1 MLLRRASTRER
12 WLSEPDIVDDHAE
25 ADANETY
32 FTKKELT
39 KRGVEKR
46 QEKELRWGE
55 IPRDARTQFK
65 QAEETQWKEH
75 LDFDALEPLS
85 VEDSDRIRNEVDAS
99 RILRSRWAY
108 KDTDGHTP
116 WKCKARLV
124 IAGHT
129 DPDLANGL
137 STDAPTLSRPGLM
150 CLLQRLANGLQ
161 DQDPWRASAGDI
173 RCAFLTGGYLRREEE
188 LYLHQPSTGFA
199 GLHPRQLVK
208 IKKNI
213 FGLATSPHEWWEDL
227 QAGIKGVTVVVDGLD
242 HIFTQCAL
250 DPCVFL
256 LRKVVDGKISGPP
269 VGYVGSH
276 VDDLLVIAPKSIGD
290 AVKREL
296 AV

>member
-1 MLLRRASTRER
+1 M
-12 WLSEPDIVDDHAE
+12 
-25 ADANETY
+25 
-32 FTKKELT
+32 
-39 KRGVEKR
+39 
-46 QEKELRWGE
+46 
-55 IPRDARTQFK
+55 
-65 QAEETQWKEH
+65 
-75 LDFDALEPLS
+75 
-85 VEDSDRIRNEVDAS
+85 
-99 RILRSRWAY
+99 
-108 KDTDGHTP
+108 
-116 WKCKARLV
+116 
-124 IAGHT
+124 
-129 DPDLANGL
+129 
-137 STDAPTLSRPGLM
+137 
-150 CLLQRLANGLQ
+150 
-161 DQDPWRASAGDI
+161 
-173 RCAFLTGGYLRREEE
+173 
-188 LYLHQPSTGFA
+188 
-199 GLHPRQLVK
+199 K